1 MTHGLVENETA
12 VGENV
17 NRNIG
22 RSALMSIKP
31 QFAKAIMAGTKKVE
45 LRHKPMADNITHAI
59 IYPTKP
65 DGLIIGA
72 FGIDGY
78 VTATPNSIWRRFGSV
93 SGITRDGFFSY
104 FDGRE
109 TATAILVG
117 QLSRPP
123 KPIPL
128 QHALGL
134 QRGPQSFQYVD
145 SKQASELLSRWRTQN
160 RQ

>member
-1 MTHGLVENETA
+1 MGKPV
-12 VGENV
+12 
-17 NRNIG
+17 G

-59 IYPTKP
+59 IYSTKP

-72 FGIDGY
+72 FAIDGY

-117 QLSRPP
+117 QLIRPP

-145 SKQASELLSRWRTQN
+145 SLDARALLRGWKKA
-160 RQ
+160 